1 MLQKATFGWP
11 FFVLGQLGIGR
22 TRDRQAMTIKHM
34 LLALLVAAIW
44 GIAFTVIRIG
54 LDVLPPFLLTALRFV
69 FAALPLLFF
78 LRRPDAPWQV
88 IVSYGVMQ
96 GAVMFG
102 IIFYAISIGM
112 PAGLASLVVQCQV
125 FFTIGLAV
133 LFDGERPK
141 RHQYVAA
148 FIAAVGI
155 VVIAFAKTGGQS
167 VPLTPLLLT
176 LLAAFAW
183 GAANI
188 ISRRAKNADPVS
200 FIVWSSMAA
209 PPVLL
214 FASFLLEPGA
224 ITNMF
229 QMGAGDLWTV
239 VWVTAVLAIPTTVI
253 AFAIWV
259 WLLRTYHAAVV
270 MPFALLVPIF
280 GFGGAA
286 IFLGEKWSLGIGIGA
301 VLVLLGL
308 AVNVYGERL
317 RPFKR

>member
-1 MLQKATFGWP
+1 
-11 FFVLGQLGIGR
+11 
-22 TRDRQAMTIKHM
+22 MTIKHM

-44 GIAFTVIRIG
+44 GIAFTVIRLG
-54 LDVLPPFLLTALRFV
+54 LDVLPPFLLTALRFI

-88 IVSYGVMQ
+88 IVAYGVMQ

-200 FIVWSSMAA
+200 FIVWSSLAA